1 MYVKSRGILDILK
14 RVFTYCTKQTR
25 KEALWLVSN
34 IAANSD
40 RDSEAIVDS
49 QLMINLLCACRD
61 SAYELRKEAIWV
73 LSNIIHRISDKE
85 RVEKLVEMDVMS
97 TLIELLQRDS
107 DSGTISSLGLN
118 AVNQLL
124 TRSDQAKFAFM
135 KLGGEDVAL
144 DL

>member
-1 MYVKSRGILDILK
+1 
-14 RVFTYCTKQTR
+14 
-25 KEALWLVSN
+25 
-34 IAANSD
+34 
-40 RDSEAIVDS
+40 
-49 QLMINLLCACRD
+49 MINLLCACRD

-124 TRSDQAKFAFM
+124 TRSD
-135 KLGGEDVAL
+135 
-144 DL
+144 